1 MSAPCKFELS
11 ILNHDEK
18 ALIQTSHHPEIG
30 DADRAT
36 LENLKSSLR
45 KLRDRE
51 RTLAFG
57 RRRISKG
64 TAEPRGQSVSGTA
77 EHSLHRKQ
85 VFVAALKRVNKE
97 LARLQKFE
105 ARKELG
111 EAARRALSLRRAQ
124 QFSRPT
130 NEPTSHEG
138 MKAIPESPTKYQT
151 PAVNNWAGVTGE
163 QASTGQQGI
172 PAANGALSIS
182 AARQTNFVAIHVHR
196 C

>member
-11 ILNHDEK
+11 ILDHEEK

-30 DADRAT
+30 DADRTT
-36 LENLKSSLR
+36 LVNLKSSLR

-51 RTLAFG
+51 RTLAFQ

-85 VFVAALKRVNKE
+85 VFAAAMKRVNKE

-111 EAARRALSLRRAQ
+111 EAARRALSLRRAR

-138 MKAIPESPTKYQT
+138 MKAASELPTKYQT
-151 PAVNNWAGVTGE
+151 PAVNHWAGVTGQQE
-163 QASTGQQGI
+163 STGRKRF
-172 PAANGALSIS
+172 PPLA
-182 AARQTNFVAIHVHR
+182 V

>member
-18 ALIQTSHHPEIG
+18 ALLQTSHHPAIG

-36 LENLKSSLR
+36 LENLKPTLR

-77 EHSLHRKQ
+77 DD
-85 VFVAALKRVNKE
+85 F
-97 LARLQKFE
+97 
-105 ARKELG
+105 
-111 EAARRALSLRRAQ
+111 
-124 QFSRPT
+124 
-130 NEPTSHEG
+130 
-138 MKAIPESPTKYQT
+138 I
-151 PAVNNWAGVTGE
+151 
-163 QASTGQQGI
+163 ASTGTSNHI
-172 PAANGALSIS
+172 ASIS
-182 AARQTNFVAIHVHR
+182 GAPKPS
-196 C
+196 

>member
-11 ILNHDEK
+11 ILNHDET
-18 ALIQTSHHPEIG
+18 ALIRTSHHPEIG

-77 EHSLHRKQ
+77 EHALHRKQ

-97 LARLQKFE
+97 IARLQKFE
-105 ARKELG
+105 ARRELEKRLG
-111 EAARRALSLRRAQ
+111 ERFLFVEHSNSPARQ
-124 QFSRPT
+124 MSRLP
-130 NEPTSHEG
+130 
-138 MKAIPESPTKYQT
+138 MKA
-151 PAVNNWAGVTGE
+151 
-163 QASTGQQGI
+163 
-172 PAANGALSIS
+172 
-182 AARQTNFVAIHVHR
+182 
-196 C
+196 

>member
-11 ILNHDEK
+11 ILSHDEK
-18 ALIQTSHHPEIG
+18 ALMQTSHHPEIG

-36 LENLKSSLR
+36 LENLRSSLR
-45 KLRDRE
+45 KFRDRE
-51 RTLAFG
+51 RTLAFH

-105 ARKELG
+105 ARKQLG

-124 QFSRPT
+124 QFARPT

-138 MKAIPESPTKYQT
+138 MKAIPSRPTKYQT
-151 PAVNNWAGVTGE
+151 PAVNNWTGVTGKQE
-163 QASTGQQGI
+163 STGRKRFPPLTGLIQ
-172 PAANGALSIS
+172 LEL
-182 AARQTNFVAIHVHR
+182 R
-196 C
+196 

>member
-11 ILNHDEK
+11 ILNHDET
-18 ALIQTSHHPEIG
+18 ALIKTSHHPEIG

-45 KLRDRE
+45 KLRDKE
-51 RTLAFG
+51 RTLGFQ

-97 LARLQKFE
+97 IARLQKFE
-105 ARKELG
+105 ARKELENWLG
-111 EAARRALSLRRAQ
+111 ERLLFVEHSNSCARQMSQ
-124 QFSRPT
+124 RP
-130 NEPTSHEG
+130 
-138 MKAIPESPTKYQT
+138 MKA
-151 PAVNNWAGVTGE
+151 
-163 QASTGQQGI
+163 
-172 PAANGALSIS
+172 
-182 AARQTNFVAIHVHR
+182 
-196 C
+196 

>member
-11 ILNHDEK
+11 ILNHDET
-18 ALIQTSHHPEIG
+18 ALIKTSHHPEIG

-45 KLRDRE
+45 KLRDKE
-51 RTLAFG
+51 RTLGFQ

-97 LARLQKFE
+97 IARLQKFE

-111 EAARRALSLRRAQ
+111 ESARRALALRRAQ
-124 QFSRPT
+124 QFSRPA

-138 MKAIPESPTKYQT
+138 MKAIPKSPTKYQT
-151 PAVNNWAGVTGE
+151 PAVDNWAGVTGE
-163 QASTGQQGI
+163 QESTGPKRF
-172 PAANGALSIS
+172 PAL
-182 AARQTNFVAIHVHR
+182 TELIHFGPTR
-196 C
+196 RRIGSREA

>member
-64 TAEPRGQSVSGTA
+64 TAEPRGQRFRGLPSMLSTA
-77 EHSLHRKQ
+77 SR
-85 VFVAALKRVNKE
+85 
-97 LARLQKFE
+97 
-105 ARKELG
+105 
-111 EAARRALSLRRAQ
+111 
-124 QFSRPT
+124 FSWLP
-130 NEPTSHEG
+130 
-138 MKAIPESPTKYQT
+138 
-151 PAVNNWAGVTGE
+151 
-163 QASTGQQGI
+163 
-172 PAANGALSIS
+172 
-182 AARQTNFVAIHVHR
+182 
-196 C
+196 